1 MGKGGGVGVLTGGVA
16 AGLFFSRLLG
26 ELIPDSLAACV
37 CMFAAGAVSGGL
49 VGLAYGIRHGRTPDA
64 EAFRAVAQ
72 AQLRRGSPSS
82 SDEPPR
88 IKRS

>member
-1 MGKGGGVGVLTGGVA
+1 MGKGGGVGVLTAGVA
-16 AGLFFSRLLG
+16 AGLFGARLLG
-26 ELIPDSLAACV
+26 EFVPDNLAGWV

-49 VGLAYGIRHGRTPDA
+49 VGLAYGVKHGRTGDA
-64 EAFRAVAQ
+64 EAFRVGAER
-72 AQLRRGSPSS
+72 QLRRVSPSS